1 MLPTTDAGGGVPQ
14 SDRVP
19 WLRISE
25 TSAPCPPV
33 PASSKWKRH
42 CVSRKGTTL
51 ERSRIKQHGGV
62 WISKLPTS
70 KRVVPVPGRAVITIG
85 YYRLQVAREIKQ
97 GTDVNEFDNA
107 ALLLTTE
114 GNLSRAKARASAT
127 MISGMVVRTLE
138 GRCLDVKC
146 QICPITSPRS
156 ICSRSSQSWEGSFVG
171 QGGDRIGGPHAK
183 APALS
188 CKWKCE
194 T

>member
-33 PASSKWKRH
+33 PFPPVPSGSETTWGCMDLKNSQHRNGWCRYRGELSSPSDTTACKLREKSSK
-42 CVSRKGTTL
+42 
-51 ERSRIKQHGGV
+51 
-62 WISKLPTS
+62 
-70 KRVVPVPGRAVITIG
+70 VPVFTNSIT
-85 YYRLQVAREIKQ
+85 LPCCSQ
-97 GTDVNEFDNA
+97 
-107 ALLLTTE
+107 
-114 GNLSRAKARASAT
+114 GNLSRAKA
-127 MISGMVVRTLE
+127 ISNDDKRGGRLIEQDALITVSRQVRTLD
-138 GRCLDVKC
+138 GGCLDVKC

-156 ICSRSSQSWEGSFVG
+156 ICSRSSQSWGRYFVG
-171 QGGDRIGGPHAK
+171 QGGDQIGGPHAK

>member
-25 TSAPCPPV
+25 TSAPCPPNSQHRNGWCRYRGEL
-33 PASSKWKRH
+33 SSPSDTAACKL
-42 CVSRKGTTL
+42 L
-51 ERSRIKQHGGV
+51 EKL
-62 WISKLPTS
+62 SK
-70 KRVVPVPGRAVITIG
+70 
-85 YYRLQVAREIKQ
+85 
-97 GTDVNEFDNA
+97 
-107 ALLLTTE
+107 
-114 GNLSRAKARASAT
+114 
-127 MISGMVVRTLE
+127 VRTLE

-146 QICPITSPRS
+146 HIYPITSPRS
-156 ICSRSSQSWEGSFVG
+156 ICSRSSQSWGRSFVG

-183 APALS
+183 APASS